1 MENEPKTSSRHL
13 SKQMNLSV
21 KTCSTI
27 LKKIYIYV
35 LKGFSFVTQKC
46 WKCNKKRMRIC
57 HDMKNV
63 GEDFQHLFQD

>member
-1 MENEPKTSSRHL
+1 MENGPKTSSRHL